1 MPLNALFRNQTLRCK
16 IIVCI
21 AVVYHTTEMGKLT
34 SVLPGSFHD
43 NLSKNAQIRQRTLT
57 KSIENSENPLF

>member
-1 MPLNALFRNQTLRCK
+1 M
-16 IIVCI
+16 
-21 AVVYHTTEMGKLT
+21 T